1 MSKILNPTF
10 SFINIYG
17 GYPEYFNFNYNGN
30 NALICQALSVDRR
43 TAVFGLTF
51 DSIHS
56 QNLFSLELYTG
67 GDHLTG
73 TRLFEMGKFYVDGNQ
88 EPHNFIFPLPMLFKN
103 GVYIWLDMGNEL
115 QMATSYTG
123 HPGGFLLHYE

>member
-10 SFINIYG
+10 TQISTG
-17 GYPEYFNFNYNGN
+17 GLLPHYFAFGFNAG
-30 NALICQALSVDRR
+30 NALVCQALPVNRR
-43 TAVFGLTF
+43 TTVYGLTF